1 MHNGLPW
8 PRPVCSIGGAVRP
21 KSARKETATKGR
33 SHPLVAAARA
43 AGVRDT
49 RVLAALGE
57 VPRAA
62 YVPETS
68 IRELEADR
76 PIPIGGGQVTTQPS
90 LVAAMVQ
97 ALALEGSERVLEVGT
112 GLGYQAAILARL
124 AREVWTLERRPEL
137 AEAAERN
144 LAAQGVENVHVE
156 LADGSAGRAA
166 HAPYDAIVVAA
177 AHPQVPAPLVAQLAA
192 GGRLVQPIGP
202 GGAEAVTVFRR
213 EPGGLV
219 QLGLVTHARFVPLV
233 GRYGFADRG

>member
-1 MHNGLPW
+1 
-8 PRPVCSIGGAVRP
+8 VRD
-21 KSARKETATKGR
+21 
-33 SHPLVAAARA
+33 
-43 AGVRDT
+43 AGVLGA
-49 RVLAALGE
+49 LAV

-62 YVPETS
+62 YVPAAFEHA
-68 IRELEADR
+68 ADR
-76 PIPIGGGQVTTQPS
+76 DSPIPIGDDQVTTQPS
-90 LVAAMVQ
+90 LAAAMVE
-97 ALALEGSERVLEVGT
+97 ALGLDGHERVLEVGT